1 MIRQADEHEHEH
13 RARGRAGGRPRSA
26 RARNHSLF
34 QDGPILLQDH
44 GNPVQ
49 YRTSGSS
56 RSSEQPR
63 ADITNAFVV
72 GDEPT
77 PRQVELYDI
86 CMGALAAG
94 EALLR
99 SDVPAAQVDA
109 AVRGHFA
116 SHGLE
121 QHFTSHTGHGL
132 GLGHLEPPYLVPES
146 IETLQAHDVV
156 ALEPGLY
163 LPGVGG
169 MRFERNYLIADRGH
183 ETLTRHQLGLTPRA
197 DLPRETMGSPSR

>member
-1 MIRQADEHEHEH
+1 M
-13 RARGRAGGRPRSA
+13 
-26 RARNHSLF
+26 
-34 QDGPILLQDH
+34 
-44 GNPVQ
+44 
-49 YRTSGSS
+49 
-56 RSSEQPR
+56 
-63 ADITNAFVV
+63 V

-77 PRQVELYDI
+77 PRQVELYEI

-99 SDVPAAQVDA
+99 PVVPAAQIDA

-116 SHGLE
+116 ANGLDG
-121 QHFTSHTGHGL
+121 HFPSHTGHGL
-132 GLGHLEPPYLVPES
+132 GLGHPEPPYLVPES

-169 MRFERNYLIADRGH
+169 MRFERNYLTTDCGH
-183 ETLTRHQLGLTPRA
+183 ETLTRHQLALRPRA
-197 DLPRETMGSPSR
+197 ELPREIIASPSG